1 MNNNEHKNDTEKEN
15 YREIENLVKS
25 LYEGLNNLKIPQKA
39 KQKIIEEINNLRSF
53 TVDARPARIAIVGRR
68 GAGKSSLI
76 NAIFSEA
83 RAEIGD
89 VKAKTGKGKWHSYQ
103 SEFGEL
109 DILDTRGL
117 GEADNPEEEY
127 SENTAIEE
135 VKASI
140 REKCPDAIL
149 FLSKA
154 KEVSARIDEDLVQL
168 LELKKTIAKEHN
180 YDVPIV
186 GVVTQVDELSPKSI
200 DKPPFDN
207 DVKQKNISEAMDVL
221 SDKLNS
227 IISSPV
233 KVIPICCY
241 VEFEGKEIV
250 YDIRWN
256 VDKLIEYL
264 IDQLPNEAQLIF
276 AKLSK
281 VKNAQKKVA
290 RKIGASVAGITG
302 LIGANPIPI
311 ADLPII
317 TGLQTTMIISIAL
330 IGGKKVDKK
339 GVGEFLSALGVNVA
353 AGLALRE
360 VARQLVKLIPVAG
373 GAVSGA
379 VAAAGTYALCESAI
393 AYFIDKEPI
402 KEVKENYRKNL
413 NADGNEDV
421 S

>member
-1 MNNNEHKNDTEKEN
+1 MNNQENLNKEEQAKNN
-15 YREIENLVKS
+15 EIESLIKS
-25 LYEGLNNLKIPQKA
+25 LYDSLNNLKIPQKA
-39 KQKIIEEINNLRSF
+39 KQKINEEINKLKSF
-53 TVDARPARIAIVGRR
+53 TLDARPARIAIIGRR

-76 NAIFSEA
+76 NAIFSES

-117 GEADNPEEEY
+117 GEADNPEEDY
-127 SENTAIEE
+127 SEKTAIEE

-154 KEVSARIDEDLVQL
+154 KEVSARIDEDLAQL
-168 LELKKTIAKEHN
+168 QELKKTIFKEHN

-186 GVVTQVDELSPKSI
+186 GVVTQVDELSPKSV
-200 DKPPFDN
+200 DKPPFKN
-207 DVKQKNISEAMDVL
+207 DVKQKNINEAMEVL
-221 SDKLNS
+221 SEKLNS

-233 KVIPICCY
+233 KVIPVCCY
-241 VEFEGKEIV
+241 IEFEGKEVV

-264 IDQLPNEAQLIF
+264 IDKLPNEAQLIL

-281 VKNAQKKVA
+281 VKTAQKKVA

-302 LIGANPIPI
+302 LIGANPIPV
-311 ADLPII
+311 ADLPVI
-317 TGLQTTMIISIAL
+317 TGLQTTMIMSIAL
-330 IGGKKVDKK
+330 IGGKKVDRK
-339 GVGEFLSALGVNVA
+339 GVVEFLGALGVNVA
-353 AGLALRE
+353 AGFALRE
-360 VARQLVKLIPVAG
+360 AARQLVKLIPIAG

-379 VAAAGTYALCESAI
+379 VAAAGTLALCESAI

-402 KEVKENYRKNL
+402 TVVKENYRKNL
-413 NADGNEDV
+413 NTDGNEEV
-421 S
+421 G

>member
-1 MNNNEHKNDTEKEN
+1 M
-15 YREIENLVKS
+15 
-25 LYEGLNNLKIPQKA
+25 
-39 KQKIIEEINNLRSF
+39 
-53 TVDARPARIAIVGRR
+53 
-68 GAGKSSLI
+68 
-76 NAIFSEA
+76 
-83 RAEIGD
+83 
-89 VKAKTGKGKWHSYQ
+89 
-103 SEFGEL
+103 
-109 DILDTRGL
+109 
-117 GEADNPEEEY
+117 
-127 SENTAIEE
+127 
-135 VKASI
+135 
-140 REKCPDAIL
+140 

-154 KEVSARIDEDLVQL
+154 KEVSARIDEDLAQL

-186 GVVTQVDELSPKSI
+186 GIVTQVDELSPKSV

-207 DVKQKNISEAMDVL
+207 EAKQKNISEAMDVL
-221 SDKLNS
+221 SEKLNS

-241 VEFEGKEIV
+241 IEFEGEEIV

-264 IDQLPNEAQLIF
+264 IDKLPNEAQLIF
-276 AKLSK
+276 AKLTK

-311 ADLPII
+311 ADLPVI

-330 IGGKKVDKK
+330 IGGNKVDKK
-339 GVGEFLSALGVNVA
+339 GVGEFLGALGVNVA
-353 AGLALRE
+353 AGFALRE
-360 VARQLVKLIPVAG
+360 AARQLVKLIPVAG

-402 KEVKENYRKNL
+402 KVVKENYRKNL
-413 NADGNEDV
+413 EKDENEEV
-421 S
+421 N